1 MARTLQR
8 PLRDA
13 EEAICLIADAL
24 RAQAHDDEDWLDM
37 LCHVNR
43 VLPSKELERL
53 LVAEAEER
61 GLCPV
66 CFVEGRGVVPTT
78 DDGNCATCK
87 AAVQSYLVQLER
99 CRRTE
104 AEGVA

>member
-1 MARTLQR
+1 MARTLMR

-13 EEAICLIADAL
+13 EEAVCLIADAL
-24 RAQAHDDEDWLDM
+24 REIAHDDEDWLDM
-37 LCHVNR
+37 LCHINR
-43 VLPSKELERL
+43 VLPGKELERL
-53 LVAEAEER
+53 LVTEAEER

-66 CFVEGRGVVPTT
+66 CLVEGRGVVPAI

-99 CRRTE
+99 CRRAK